1 MAAED
6 LERLLDVDFFAGVD
20 FFAVLDFLA
29 GADFLVVPLELLLE
43 LDFLAGL
50 DFLVEPLEPLL
61 ELPDPLD
68 PPDPLD
74 RLDLDRL
81 ELDFLAGLD
90 FFFEPLDPLE
100 PLDEP
105 DFLRGLLRDDAF
117 SAESELPLLPELLP
131 PLELPSPSGA
141 PMSPNFWVTAST
153 REAAVAR
160 ASSLAAPVSRWATSG
175 LPSPIL
181 LAIAFGSGA
190 SFLPAS
196 RPATVTASLSFLVR
210 PSR

>member
-50 DFLVEPLEPLL
+50 DFLVVPLELLL
-61 ELPDPLD
+61 EL
-68 PPDPLD
+68 PDPLD

-181 LAIAFGSGA
+181 LAIVFGSGA